1 MEVYIKRQTI
11 NELYTEGCIFINGE
25 KQTHTV
31 ESTEHMLPVG
41 KYLVK
46 LVTKNAHKRELEIFT
61 PEGRLVG
68 WRIGIAHSWIGS
80 RKQRTVSIGQPLIPG
95 VVYKATEIYERIV
108 KRLEKCKARK
118 EIINLIIDE
127 SHLVQNQPISHW
139 TKPPC
144 ACSPKSVTRNA

>member
-31 ESTEHMLPVG
+31 ESTEHMLPAG
-41 KYLVK
+41 EYLVK

-61 PEGRLVG
+61 PEGRSVG

-80 RKQRTVSIGQPLIPG
+80 RKERTVSIGQPLIPG

-118 EIINLIIDE
+118 EVISLIIDE
-127 SHLVQNQPISHW
+127 SHLVQNRPISHW

-144 ACSPKSVTRNA
+144 LLTENRNA

>member
-1 MEVYIKRQTI
+1 MEVYINRQTI

-25 KQTHTV
+25 KQTQTV
-31 ESTEHMLPVG
+31 ESTEHMLPAG

-61 PEGRLVG
+61 PEGRSVG
-68 WRIGIAHSWIGS
+68 WRIGLAHSWIGS
-80 RKQRTVSIGQPLIPG
+80 RKERTVSIGQPLIPG
-95 VVYKATEIYERIV
+95 AVYKATEIYERII

-118 EIINLIIDE
+118 EVINLIIDG

-144 ACSPKSVTRNA
+144 LLSEERNA

>member
-25 KQTHTV
+25 KQTYTV
-31 ESTEHMLPVG
+31 ESTEHMLPAG

-46 LVTKNAHKRELEIFT
+46 LVTKNAHKRELDIFS
-61 PEGRLVG
+61 PEGWSVG

-80 RKQRTVSIGQPLIPG
+80 RNQRTIAIGQPLIPG

-118 EIINLIIDE
+118 EVISLIIDE
-127 SHLVQNQPISHW
+127 SHLVQNRPISHW

-144 ACSPKSVTRNA
+144 LLVENRNA

>member
-31 ESTEHMLPVG
+31 ESTEHMLPAG

-61 PEGRLVG
+61 PEGRSVG
-68 WRIGIAHSWIGS
+68 WRIGLKKEENRKDREIENTWS
-80 RKQRTVSIGQPLIPG
+80 RHR
-95 VVYKATEIYERIV
+95 R
-108 KRLEKCKARK
+108 
-118 EIINLIIDE
+118 
-127 SHLVQNQPISHW
+127 
-139 TKPPC
+139 
-144 ACSPKSVTRNA
+144 

>member
-31 ESTEHMLPVG
+31 ESTEHMLPAG
-41 KYLVK
+41 KYRLQ
-46 LVTKNAHKRELEIFT
+46 LITKNAHKRELEIFT
-61 PEGRLVG
+61 PEGRPVG

-80 RKQRTVSIGQPLIPG
+80 RKERTIAIGQPFYPG
-95 VVYKATEIYERIV
+95 AVYKATEIYERIV

-118 EIINLIIDE
+118 EVISLIINE
-127 SHLVQNQPISHW
+127 SHLVQDQPISHW

-144 ACSPKSVTRNA
+144 LLVENRNA

>member
-1 MEVYIKRQTI
+1 MEVYINRQTI

-25 KQTHTV
+25 KQTYTV
-31 ESTEHMLPVG
+31 ESTEHMLPAG

-46 LVTKNAHKRELEIFT
+46 LVTKHAHKRELDIFT
-61 PEGRLVG
+61 PEGQSLG

-80 RKQRTVSIGQPLIPG
+80 KKTKTIAIGQYFYPG
-95 VVYKATEIYERIV
+95 ARYKATPDYERII

-118 EIINLIIDE
+118 EVINLIIDG

-144 ACSPKSVTRNA
+144 LLSEERNA

>member
-11 NELYTEGCIFINGE
+11 NELYSEGCIFINGE
-25 KQTHTV
+25 KQTYTV
-31 ESTEHMLPVG
+31 ESTEHMLPAG

-61 PEGRLVG
+61 PEGRSLG

-80 RKQRTVSIGQPLIPG
+80 RKERTIAIGQPLYPG
-95 VVYKATEIYERIV
+95 AVYKATDIYERII

-118 EIINLIIDE
+118 EVINLIIDE

-144 ACSPKSVTRNA
+144 LLSEKRNA

>member
-1 MEVYIKRQTI
+1 MEVYINRQTI

-118 EIINLIIDE
+118 EVISLIINE
-127 SHLVQNQPISHW
+127 SHLVQNRPISHW

-144 ACSPKSVTRNA
+144 LLTEERNA

>member
-1 MEVYIKRQTI
+1 
-11 NELYTEGCIFINGE
+11 
-25 KQTHTV
+25 
-31 ESTEHMLPVG
+31 MLPAG

-61 PEGRLVG
+61 PEGRSVG
-68 WRIGIAHSWIGS
+68 WRIGLANSWIGS
-80 RKQRTVSIGQPLIPG
+80 RKQRTISIGQPLIPG

-118 EIINLIIDE
+118 EVISLIIDE
-127 SHLVQNQPISHW
+127 SHLVQDQPISHW

-144 ACSPKSVTRNA
+144 LLTEERNA

>member
-1 MEVYIKRQTI
+1 MEVYINRQTT

>member
-11 NELYTEGCIFINGE
+11 NELYTEGCIFINGD
-25 KQTHTV
+25 KQTQTV
-31 ESTEHMLPVG
+31 ESTEHMLPAG

-46 LVTKNAHKRELEIFT
+46 LVTKHAHKRELEIFT
-61 PEGRLVG
+61 PEGRSVG
-68 WRIGIAHSWIGS
+68 WRIGLSHSWIGS
-80 RKQRTVSIGQPLIPG
+80 RKQRTISIGQPLIPG

-118 EIINLIIDE
+118 EVISLIINE
-127 SHLVQNQPISHW
+127 SHLVQNRPISHW

-144 ACSPKSVTRNA
+144 LLTEERNA

>member
-31 ESTEHMLPVG
+31 ESTEHMLPAG

-46 LVTKNAHKRELEIFT
+46 LGTKNAHKRELEIFT
-61 PEGRLVG
+61 PEGRSVG
-68 WRIGIAHSWIGS
+68 WRIGIAHSWIDS

-118 EIINLIIDE
+118 EVINLIINE
-127 SHLVQNQPISHW
+127 RRLIQNQPIPHW

-144 ACSPKSVTRNA
+144 LLTENRNA

>member
-11 NELYTEGCIFINGE
+11 NELYTEGCIFINGD
-25 KQTHTV
+25 KQTQTV
-31 ESTEHMLPVG
+31 ESTEQMLPAG

-61 PEGRLVG
+61 PEGRSVG
-68 WRIGIAHSWIGS
+68 WRIGLALSWIGS
-80 RKQRTVSIGQPLIPG
+80 RKQRTISIGQPLIPG

-118 EIINLIIDE
+118 EVISLIINE
-127 SHLVQNQPISHW
+127 SHLVQNRPVSHW

-144 ACSPKSVTRNA
+144 LLTEERNA

>member
-1 MEVYIKRQTI
+1 MEIYIKRQTI
-11 NELYTEGCIFINGE
+11 NELYTEGCIFINGD

-31 ESTEHMLPVG
+31 ESTEQMLPAG

-46 LVTKNAHKRELEIFT
+46 LVTKNAHKRELEIFI
-61 PEGRLVG
+61 PEGRSVG
-68 WRIGIAHSWIGS
+68 WRIGLAHSWIGS
-80 RKQRTVSIGQPLIPG
+80 RKERTVSIGQPLIPG

-118 EIINLIIDE
+118 EVISLIINE
-127 SHLVQNQPISHW
+127 SHLVQNRPISHW

-144 ACSPKSVTRNA
+144 LLTEERNA